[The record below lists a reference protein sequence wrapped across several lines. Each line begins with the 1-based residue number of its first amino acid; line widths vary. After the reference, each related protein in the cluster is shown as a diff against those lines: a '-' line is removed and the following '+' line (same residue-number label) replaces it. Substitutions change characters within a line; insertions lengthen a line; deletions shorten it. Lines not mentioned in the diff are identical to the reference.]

1 MESMSTSSILR
12 LFKPVQSI
20 TGLDTTALGTIAVS
34 TLVPGTMA
42 WSAMALEQPIAI
54 R

>member
-1 MESMSTSSILR
+1 M

-20 TGLDTTALGTIAVS
+20 TALGTTAVS
-34 TLVPGTMA
+34 TLVPGMMA
-42 WSAMALEQPIAI
+42 LSPLAPGMMAPSTMALEQPIAI